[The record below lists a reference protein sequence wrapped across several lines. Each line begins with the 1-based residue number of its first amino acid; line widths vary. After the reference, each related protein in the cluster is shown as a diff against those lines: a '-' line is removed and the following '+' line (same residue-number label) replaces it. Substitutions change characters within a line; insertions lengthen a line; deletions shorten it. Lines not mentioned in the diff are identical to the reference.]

1 MSRRSFIL
9 LLLSIVVG
17 IAAGILFPQAMLTTA
32 WVGDIFVNMLKL
44 ISLPLIFTALI
55 SAIASMGSFGE
66 LGKVA
71 KFGVM
76 YVFLGVGAAVF
87 IGILIMNAFQ
97 PGVGVG
103 ASLISLEPLQTEAG
117 VPALVAFIKGLFPA
131 SIVDAAAKFQIMPV
145 VVFTLAFAI
154 ACARTKAVQ
163 VNTVVEF
170 FTGLRMVFIRM
181 IGWVIWLTP
190 IGLFFLLSA
199 ATARSVVTNQLYESM
214 RSLGFFVVLFLIGL
228 FLQIVWQAVL
238 VKLFTRCSLKTL
250 FSAATPALMTAFGTS
265 SSMATLPVT
274 FGVADKLG
282 VDKKTSQLL
291 LPVVTTIN
299 LAGTAMYEAVAAIF
313 FSQILGLHLS
323 VLDQV
328 GIFFI
333 AIIAGMGA
341 TGIPEGG
348 LVTMV
353 SVLRSINIPTSAI
366 GLLLPFDRILDR
378 FRTLTNVWGDLACTV
393 VVDHMVHKRRDMKH
407 VSEDAPL

>member
-1 MSRRSFIL
+1 MSSRSFVL

-17 IAAGILFPQAMLTTA
+17 ITAGILFPQAMLATA

-71 KFGVM
+71 KVGVM
-76 YVFLGVGAAVF
+76 YVFLGVGAAVL
-87 IGILIMNAFQ
+87 IGITLMNVFH

-103 ASLISLEPLQTEAG
+103 ASLISLEPTQGDVG
-117 VPALVAFIKGLFPA
+117 VPALVTFIKGLFPA

-163 VNTVVEF
+163 VNTVIEF

-181 IGWVIWLTP
+181 IGWVIVLTP
-190 IGLFFLLSA
+190 FGLFFLLSA

-238 VKLFTRCSLKTL
+238 VKLFTRCSLKAL

-313 FSQILGLHLS
+313 FAQILGLHLS
-323 VLDQV
+323 MLDQV

-393 VVDHMVHKRRDMKH
+393 VVDHLVHKRRKLP
-407 VSEDAPL
+407 VSEDVPL